1 MIWRKPRLPRGWGM
15 VQSRGETTPSAARKR
30 NPTRTMPQLLLPGMP
45 EGAIRINS
53 VVSRLAK
60 DGQVTWFLGADNY
73 FSHSTGDSASQSLA
87 LATLMANGHARPCQ
101 IHQTL
106 GVAPRSLVRW
116 RKQLDTQGA
125 PSFYLPR
132 GVRGAAVLTSETSAQ
147 CQRLLDE
154 GCSIA
159 ASARRAGINDST
171 LRKAIA
177 AGRIAK
183 PDTTRQATATTAA
196 IRSNKSRRSRTDA
209 EAAAAIGT
217 ACTRTD
223 ERTAAAFGLADSAAT
238 RFEPATDLMLG
249 GVLCGL
255 PALGANGLFSG
266 LGRHLTLPKGY
277 YSALHI
283 LCVLGF
289 MALARI
295 RRPEQ
300 LRHQPPGELGKAVG
314 LDRVPEV
321 RTLREKIA
329 RMAATGHPGQWMR
342 ELAKTWMENDPA
354 EAGYLYLD
362 GHVRVYH
369 GSDANLPR
377 RYVSRQKLCLRGT
390 TDYWINDALGR
401 PFFVVSKAITEG
413 LAATLL
419 DDILPELL
427 DTVPCQPTAAQLAA
441 DPLLHRFVVVFDREG
456 SHHSLLFRLWE
467 QRVGVITYRKNVTDT
482 WPENEFTETQVP
494 CPGGGAIPMR
504 LARRETEIT
513 ARKAA
518 PVPILE
524 VRRLTDSGHQTAIIT
539 TARSLDSPAIAG
551 RMFSRWCQENYFGYM
566 MEHYDI
572 DGLVQYG
579 SEEIPGATRIVNPA
593 WRELDKQ
600 IARLNTRLRGHQATL
615 GAALPPD
622 PDDGQKIAQRATL
635 LETIQSLQTERKALK
650 ASRRATPRK
659 IAIEELHEAERPR
672 QLLPLAKTLTDTVK
686 MIAYRAET
694 ALVGLLRR
702 HLSNEAEARALIR
715 ELFVSGADL
724 EPDNTAGT
732 LTIRIHRMASPVH
745 DRAITTLLAE
755 LTSTNYCHP
764 ETGHRFI
771 YQLV

>member
-1 MIWRKPRLPRGWGM
+1 
-15 VQSRGETTPSAARKR
+15 
-30 NPTRTMPQLLLPGMP
+30 MPQLWLPGLP
-45 EGAIRINS
+45 EGAIRINP
-53 VVSRLAK
+53 VVSRLSK
-60 DGQVTWFLGADNY
+60 NGQVTWFLGADNY
-73 FSHSTGDSASQSLA
+73 FSHPANDSAGHRLA
-87 LATLMANGHARPCQ
+87 LATLMTNGHARPSQ
-101 IHQTL
+101 IQKSL
-106 GVAPRSLVRW
+106 GTAPRSLVRW
-116 RKQLDTQGA
+116 RKQLDAQGA
-125 PSFYLPR
+125 GSFYQLR
-132 GVRGAAVLTSETSAQ
+132 AVRGATVLNVETSAQ
-147 CQRLLDE
+147 CQLLLDE
-154 GCSIA
+154 GHPIA
-159 ASARRAGINDST
+159 TTARLAGIKDTT

-177 AGRIAK
+177 AGRITK
-183 PDTTRQATATTAA
+183 PDTTRQAVAPAATDQST
-196 IRSNKSRRSRTDA
+196 KSQRSRTDA
-209 EAAAAIGT
+209 EAAAGIGT
-217 ACTRTD
+217 ACSRAD

-255 PALGANGLFSG
+255 PALCANGLFSG

-329 RMAATGHPGQWMR
+329 RMAATGNPGQWMHD
-342 ELAKTWMENDPA
+342 LAKTWMENDPA

-427 DTVPCQPTAAQLAA
+427 ETVPCQPTAAQLAA

-456 SHHSLLFRLWE
+456 SHHSLLARLWE

-494 CPGGGAIPMR
+494 CPGGGTIPMR

-518 PVPILE
+518 SVPILE

-539 TARSLDSPAIAG
+539 TARSLASPAIAG

-579 SEEIPGATRIVNPA
+579 SEEIPGVTRIVNPA

-600 IARLNTRLRGHQATL
+600 IARLNTRLRGYQATL

-635 LETIQSLQTERKALK
+635 LETIQSLQTEREALK

-659 IAIEELHEAERPR
+659 IAIEELPEAERPR

-702 HLSNEAEARALIR
+702 HLANEAEARALIR

-724 EPDNTAGT
+724 EPDDTADT

-745 DRAITTLLAE
+745 DRAITLLLDE
-755 LTSTNYCHP
+755 LTTANYCHP

>member
-1 MIWRKPRLPRGWGM
+1 
-15 VQSRGETTPSAARKR
+15 
-30 NPTRTMPQLLLPGMP
+30 MPQLLLPGMP

-53 VVSRLAK
+53 VVSRLPK

-73 FSHSTGDSASQSLA
+73 FSHPADDSAGHRLA
-87 LATLMANGHARPCQ
+87 LATLMANGHARPSQ
-101 IHQTL
+101 IHKTL
-106 GVAPRSLVRW
+106 GIAPRSLVRW
-116 RKQLDTQGA
+116 RKQLDAQGA
-125 PSFYLPR
+125 GSFYQLR
-132 GVRGAAVLTSETSAQ
+132 AVRGAAVLNVETSAQ

-154 GCSIA
+154 GRSIA
-159 ASARRAGINDST
+159 TTAQLTGIKDTT

-177 AGRIAK
+177 AGRITK
-183 PDTTRQATATTAA
+183 PATTHQTVAPAA
-196 IRSNKSRRSRTDA
+196 TDPSTKSQRSRTDA
-209 EAAAAIGT
+209 QAATGIGT
-217 ACTRTD
+217 ACTRAD
-223 ERTAAAFGLADSAAT
+223 ERSAAAFGLADSAAT

-255 PALGANGLFSG
+255 PALCANGLFSG
-266 LGRHLTLPKGY
+266 LDRHLTLPRGY

-289 MALARI
+289 MALCRI

-300 LRHQPPGELGKAVG
+300 LRHHPPGELGKTVG

-329 RMAATGHPGQWMR
+329 RMAATGNPGQWMR
-342 ELAKTWMENDPA
+342 DLSKTWMENDPA
-354 EAGYLYLD
+354 EAAYLYLD

-401 PFFVVSKAITEG
+401 PFFVISKAITEG
-413 LAATLL
+413 LATTLL

-427 DTVPCQPTAAQLAA
+427 DSVPAQPSEEQLAA
-441 DPLLHRFVVVFDREG
+441 DPLLHRFVVISDREG
-456 SHHSLLFRLWE
+456 SHHSLLARLWE
-467 QRVGVITYRKNVTDT
+467 QRVGVITYRKNVTDR
-482 WPENEFTETQVP
+482 WPETEFTETQVP
-494 CPGGGAIPMR
+494 CPGGGTIPMR
-504 LARRETEIT
+504 LARRETLVT

-518 PVPILE
+518 PVPVLE
-524 VRRLTDSGHQTAIIT
+524 VRRLTQSGHQTAIIT
-539 TARSLDSPAIAG
+539 TARSLASPAIAG

-579 SEEIPGATRIVNPA
+579 SDEIPGATRIVNPA
-593 WRELDKQ
+593 WRELDPQ
-600 IARLNTRLRGHQATL
+600 ITRLTTRLRRHQAQL
-615 GAALPPD
+615 GAAAPPD

-635 LETIQSLQTERKALK
+635 LETIQTLQAERKVLN

-659 IAIEELHEAERPR
+659 IAIQELPEAERPR

-702 HLSNEAEARALIR
+702 HLANEAEARPDSRVIR
-715 ELFVSGADL
+715 LRSGPGARRHSGHADH
-724 EPDNTAGT
+724 P
-732 LTIRIHRMASPVH
+732 HSPH
-745 DRAITTLLAE
+745 GLA
-755 LTSTNYCHP
+755 CP
-764 ETGHRFI
+764 
-771 YQLV
+771 

>member
-1 MIWRKPRLPRGWGM
+1 
-15 VQSRGETTPSAARKR
+15 
-30 NPTRTMPQLLLPGMP
+30 MP

-53 VVSRLAK
+53 VVSRLPK
-60 DGQVTWFLGADNY
+60 DGRVTWFLGADNY
-73 FSHSTGDSASQSLA
+73 FSHPADDSAGHRLA
-87 LATLMANGHARPCQ
+87 LATLMANGHARPSQ
-101 IHQTL
+101 IHKTL
-106 GVAPRSLVRW
+106 GIAPRSLVRW
-116 RKQLDTQGA
+116 RKQLDAQGA
-125 PSFYLPR
+125 GSFYQLR
-132 GVRGAAVLTSETSAQ
+132 AVRGAAVLNVETSAQ

-154 GCSIA
+154 GRSIA
-159 ASARRAGINDST
+159 TTAQLTGIKDTT

-177 AGRIAK
+177 AGRITK
-183 PDTTRQATATTAA
+183 PATTHQTVAPAA
-196 IRSNKSRRSRTDA
+196 TDPSTKSQRSRTDA
-209 EAAAAIGT
+209 QAATGIGT
-217 ACTRTD
+217 ACTRAD
-223 ERTAAAFGLADSAAT
+223 ERSAAAFGLADSAAT

-255 PALGANGLFSG
+255 PALCANGLFSG
-266 LGRHLTLPKGY
+266 LGRHLTLPRGY

-289 MALARI
+289 MALCRI

-300 LRHQPPGELGKAVG
+300 LRHHPPGELGKTVG

-329 RMAATGHPGQWMR
+329 RMAATGNPGQWMR
-342 ELAKTWMENDPA
+342 DLSKTWMENDPA
-354 EAGYLYLD
+354 EAAYLYLD

-401 PFFVVSKAITEG
+401 PFFVISKAITEG
-413 LAATLL
+413 LATTLL

-427 DTVPCQPTAAQLAA
+427 DSVPAQPSEEQLAA
-441 DPLLHRFVVVFDREG
+441 DPLLHRFVVIFDREG
-456 SHHSLLFRLWE
+456 SHHSLLARLWE
-467 QRVGVITYRKNVTDT
+467 QRVGVITYRKNVTDR
-482 WPENEFTETQVP
+482 WPETEFTETQVP
-494 CPGGGAIPMR
+494 CPGGGTIPMR
-504 LARRETEIT
+504 LARRETQIT

-518 PVPILE
+518 PVPVLE
-524 VRRLTDSGHQTAIIT
+524 VRRLTQSGHQTAIIT
-539 TARSLDSPAIAG
+539 TARSLASPAIAG

-579 SEEIPGATRIVNPA
+579 SDEIPGATRIVNPA
-593 WRELDKQ
+593 WRELDRQ
-600 IARLNTRLRGHQATL
+600 ITRLTTRLRRHQAQL
-615 GAALPPD
+615 GAAAPPD

-635 LETIQSLQTERKALK
+635 LETIQTLQAERKVLN

-659 IAIEELHEAERPR
+659 IAIQELPEAERPR

-702 HLSNEAEARALIR
+702 HLANEAEARALIR

-724 EPDNTAGT
+724 GPDDTAGT

-745 DRAITTLLAE
+745 DRAITLLLDE
-755 LTSTNYCHP
+755 LTTANYCHP

>member
-1 MIWRKPRLPRGWGM
+1 
-15 VQSRGETTPSAARKR
+15 
-30 NPTRTMPQLLLPGMP
+30 MP

-53 VVSRLAK
+53 VVSRLSK
-60 DGQVTWFLGADNY
+60 SGQVTWFFGADNY
-73 FSHSTGDSASQSLA
+73 FSHPADDSAGHRLA
-87 LATLMANGHARPCQ
+87 LATLMANGHARPSQ
-101 IHQTL
+101 IQKTL
-106 GVAPRSLVRW
+106 GTAPRSLVRW
-116 RKQLDTQGA
+116 RKQLDVQGA
-125 PSFYLPR
+125 GSFYQPR
-132 GVRGAAVLTSETSAQ
+132 AVRGAAVLDVETSAQ
-147 CQRLLDE
+147 CQLLLDE
-154 GCSIA
+154 GHSIA
-159 ASARRAGINDST
+159 TTARLVGIKDST

-177 AGRIAK
+177 AERIIFKTA
-183 PDTTRQATATTAA
+183 TIRQAAASTAST
-196 IRSNKSRRSRTDA
+196 KSQRSRTDA
-209 EAAAAIGT
+209 EVSAAIGT
-217 ACTRTD
+217 ACTRAD
-223 ERTAAAFGLADSAAT
+223 ERTAAAFGLAESAAT
-238 RFEPATDLMLG
+238 RFEPATDLQLG

-255 PALGANGLFSG
+255 PALCANGLFSG
-266 LGRHLTLPKGY
+266 LGRHLALPKGY

-300 LRHQPPGELGKAVG
+300 LRHHPPGELGKAVG

-329 RMAATGHPGQWMR
+329 RMAATGNPGQWMR
-342 ELAKTWMENDPA
+342 DLAKTWMEDDPA

-369 GSDANLPR
+369 GSDAKLPR

-413 LAATLL
+413 LAAALL
-419 DDILPELL
+419 DEILPELL
-427 DTVPCQPTAAQLAA
+427 DSVPGQPTEQQLAD

-456 SHHSLLFRLWE
+456 SHHSLLSRLWE

-482 WPENEFTETQVP
+482 WPETEFTETQVP
-494 CPGGGAIPMR
+494 CPGGGSLPMR
-504 LARRETEIT
+504 LAVRDTRVT

-518 PVPILE
+518 PVAVLE

-539 TARSLDSPAIAG
+539 TARSLASPVVAG

-572 DGLVQYG
+572 DGLVAYG

-600 IARLNTRLRGHQATL
+600 VARLTTRLRRHHAQL
-615 GAALPPD
+615 GVAAPPD
-622 PDDGQKIAQRATL
+622 PDDGRKIAQRATL
-635 LETIQSLQTERKALK
+635 LETIQALQAERETLK

-659 IAIEELHEAERPR
+659 IAIEELPEAERPR

-694 ALVGLLRR
+694 ALVGLLRK
-702 HLSNEAEARALIR
+702 HLANEAEARALIR
-715 ELFVSGADL
+715 ELFVSSADL
-724 EPDNTAGT
+724 DPDDAAGT
-732 LTIRIHRMASPVH
+732 LTVRLHRMASPVH
-745 DRAITTLLAE
+745 DRAITQLLAD
-755 LTSTNYCHP
+755 LTAVGFRHP
-764 ETGHRFI
+764 ETGHRLI